1 MCHTASLNSRDDC
14 KELVMIHSH
23 QVPTPVRDSTSVQSS
38 MLIAR
43 QRIGAETDGA
53 ALRLLR
59 IWSPAWQQ
67 DL

>member
-1 MCHTASLNSRDDC
+1 
-14 KELVMIHSH
+14 MIHSH
-23 QVPTPVRDSTSVQSS
+23 RVPAPVRDSTSVQSS
-38 MLIAR
+38 MRTAR

-59 IWSPAWQQ
+59 IWSLARQQ